1 MSFIDTVLVFLAANV
16 FISALGSPVPPVSL
30 DELMELGMSST
41 ENLGSPT
48 APVTPKPSATN
59 AQSRQKRSA
68 TRNWLLERYLTA
80 STKTPGW
87 LHYQDCMGKKCSLTR
102 V

>member
-1 MSFIDTVLVFLAANV
+1 MSLFGTVPVFLAANV
-16 FISALGSPVPPVSL
+16 FIQALGSPVPPVSL
-30 DELMELGMSST
+30 DELMELGLSST

-48 APVTPKPSATN
+48 APVNPKPSATN
-59 AQSRQKRSA
+59 VQSRQKRAA

-87 LHYQDCMGKKCSLTR
+87 LHYRKLNSGKLYY
-102 V
+102 